1 MIFLLSWGRGALLSL
16 FCQGMREC
24 HMFDFYSPHVY
35 PVVVVRSVYH
45 KTHTLIIKGSDKLSV
60 IAHASNVS
68 TLEAKVG
75 RSL

>member
-1 MIFLLSWGRGALLSL
+1 
-16 FCQGMREC
+16 
-24 HMFDFYSPHVY
+24 MFDFYSPHVY
-35 PVVVVRSVYH
+35 PVVIVTSVYH
-45 KTHTLIIKGSDKLSV
+45 KTHTLIIKASNKLSV